1 MYIYLLEDLYVVAPT
16 LLLSLFEQPSYL
28 QVYNYYFFEQFSLA
42 EYLEFADSFTK
53 ACHRFDF
60 DGNKENEEFAKMIGE
75 SLEDFSTMLFQRE
88 IMHTVS
94 TLYDVSETLRSYVQ
108 DPQAAQNHMRAIL
121 KLYNL

>member
-1 MYIYLLEDLYVVAPT
+1 MGDWGLQMGLIIAELQERQPELPYFDESFQGEYPKEAPFTISQLEEIYP
-16 LLLSLFEQPSYL
+16 
-28 QVYNYYFFEQFSLA
+28 
-42 EYLEFADSFTK
+42 FASAK
-53 ACHRFDF
+53 S
-60 DGNKENEEFAKMIGE
+60 KENEEFAKMIGE

>member
-1 MYIYLLEDLYVVAPT
+1 
-16 LLLSLFEQPSYL
+16 
-28 QVYNYYFFEQFSLA
+28 
-42 EYLEFADSFTK
+42 
-53 ACHRFDF
+53 
-60 DGNKENEEFAKMIGE
+60 MIGE